1 MRGACVLY
9 GQGLSDGLAPWRYF
23 TRTERGEYNNGM
35 WKAAPNPRKLQSWL
49 RTEGGDWQSQVAR
62 GQGSGEVHHALGSF
76 QQLDFNCMKKVCS
89 QGCQLRG
96 ARGAARP
103 PWPRDCIGFRPT
115 CH

>member
-49 RTEGGDWQSQVAR
+49 RTEGGDWQSQAAR

-89 QGCQLRG
+89 QGCQLS
-96 ARGAARP
+96 
-103 PWPRDCIGFRPT
+103 PWPRDCIGFLPNSD
-115 CH
+115 